1 LAVVLGCSAGTTA
14 RRNGGASRRRRRVRG
29 SGGQEEAGAGHRERD
44 EQAGPFVAVAE
55 MGGDAGGVNEND
67 QRKNMSAKRMAEKR
81 ARILVAMLRPAAM
94 RARPVR

>member
-1 LAVVLGCSAGTTA
+1 MAVAPERPRAGTVEHQGVEEGFGGAAA
-14 RRNGGASRRRRRVRG
+14 RRRPAPDIAS
-29 SGGQEEAGAGHRERD
+29 AT